1 VRVHTHT
8 RTHLVTCVCT
18 FGCAVALGAVVEVAD
33 ADELCV
39 LQPLCVRE
47 EGSTEWYADS
57 RVEPVAVAADAIVRV
72 MDTFPSQRP
81 IPSLGGGIGYGA
93 EGVDCWELQVSFVAC
108 TCGLVVSAYYLYY
121 HIIICSKESS
131 VA

>member
-1 VRVHTHT
+1 
-8 RTHLVTCVCT
+8 
-18 FGCAVALGAVVEVAD
+18 VVEVAD

-108 TCGLVVSAYYLYY
+108 TCGCECILFILLYYYLL
-121 HIIICSKESS
+121 
-131 VA
+131 